1 MVVES
6 NNPKRDSVAQPGEHH
21 LDRVG
26 VAGSNPVGITS
37 PYISRVYAMFS
48 SFKNMVV
55 ADKPK
60 NEI

>member
-1 MVVES
+1 
-6 NNPKRDSVAQPGEHH
+6 
-21 LDRVG
+21 
-26 VAGSNPVGITS
+26 
-37 PYISRVYAMFS
+37 MFS